1 MEYYRLDACSLAE
14 VTSRMSAQV
23 TRGHLAYDQAVI
35 GMTVSVIQSAP
46 CWGALTSMAVGDYVT
61 QPMTRR
67 TVSP

>member
-1 MEYYRLDACSLAE
+1 
-14 VTSRMSAQV
+14 MSAQV

>member
-23 TRGHLAYDQAVI
+23 TRGHLV